1 MLAAWRHSYAN
12 LALTGGNLVFLLIAF
27 NLPTPAGYAISAG
40 LVGLTSLSAWYL
52 NLRRY
57 RLVAD
62 TPTSRV
68 SSAPQ
73 GYIELVGQ
81 GRHQPGDQLKS
92 HLTHL
97 PCLWYRYKIEQIG
110 SDNKWRHL
118 ESGES
123 DDTFGLDDGTGMML
137 VDPAD
142 AEIITS
148 QKQTWRKETYQFTEW
163 TLIQGRTLYVLG
175 EHTTLGGAAES
186 LNARQDVSDLLADW
200 KRDRKG
206 LLKRFDNNGDGE
218 IDLEEWEQARRAAQ
232 HEIAAI
238 HRDLRARDGIHIIR
252 KARGRMFLIADRS
265 PESLASRY
273 RIWAWIHLGLLL
285 GACAIFSSYFFG

>member
-1 MLAAWRHSYAN
+1 MLLAGWRHTYAN
-12 LALTGGNLVFLLIAF
+12 LTLTGGNLVFLLIAF
-27 NLPTPAGYAISAG
+27 NIPTPAGYAVSAC
-40 LVGLTSLSAWYL
+40 LIGLTSLSAWYL

-57 RLVAD
+57 RLIAD
-62 TPTSRV
+62 TPTSRI

-81 GRHQPGDQLKS
+81 GRHQPGEQLKS
-92 HLTHL
+92 HLTHM
-97 PCLWYRYKIEQIG
+97 PCLWYRYKIEEL
-110 SDNKWRHL
+110 DRNKWRQI

-123 DDTFGLDDGTGMML
+123 HDTFGLDDGTGMML

-148 QKQTWRKETYQFTEW
+148 QKQRWRKDAHQFTEW
-163 TLIQGRTLYVLG
+163 TLIQGSKIYVLG
-175 EHTTLGGAAES
+175 EHTTLGGAADL

-206 LLKRFDNNGDGE
+206 LMKRFDTNGDGE
-218 IDLEEWEQARRAAQ
+218 IDLEEWEQARRAAH

-238 HRDLRARDGIHIIR
+238 HRDLRTRDGIHIIR

-265 PESLASRY
+265 PEDLASRY
-273 RIWAWIHLGLLL
+273 RIWAWMHLGLLL
-285 GACAIFSSYFFG
+285 GASTILSLHFFA